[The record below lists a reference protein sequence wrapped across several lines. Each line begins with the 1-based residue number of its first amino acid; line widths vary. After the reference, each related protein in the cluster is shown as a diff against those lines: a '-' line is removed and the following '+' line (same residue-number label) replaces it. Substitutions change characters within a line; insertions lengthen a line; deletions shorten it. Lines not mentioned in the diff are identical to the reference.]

1 MTQKLKM
8 TKSSGNVYR
17 DIGFSEEESQDLII
31 RSKLMRELKKRI
43 EQVGLTQAKAAELIN
58 VTQPRISDLSR
69 GKISL
74 FSTEALIGM
83 LAKLGGQVSVSVKF
97 KRAA

>member
-1 MTQKLKM
+1 VTEKLKI

-31 RSKLMRELKKRI
+31 RSKLMLELSKRI
-43 EQVGLTQAKAAELIN
+43 DTLGLTQARAANELG
-58 VTQPRISDLSR
+58 VAQPRISDLMR

-74 FSTEALIGM
+74 FSTEMLIGM
-83 LAKLGGQVSVSVKF
+83 LAKLGGEVSVSVKF
-97 KRAA
+97 RKAA